1 MTGHLSKRP
10 NRSRSARAKDQ
21 GCLAVDQVRPE
32 PAAGQII
39 PIEILRP
46 PASGKADLEAAA
58 LRDDFVL
65 DQAASDMPHHPAS
78 VNDREDANLGA
89 VAVPPAWGTVLTAAD
104 PHVSGKC
111 APRRLTRHARRLR

>member
-39 PIEILRP
+39 PIEILRL

-65 DQAASDMPHHPAS
+65 DQAALDMPHHPAS
-78 VNDREDANLGA
+78 VNDREDATSWGRGSPPSLGN
-89 VAVPPAWGTVLTAAD
+89 
-104 PHVSGKC
+104 C
-111 APRRLTRHARRLR
+111 F